1 MRLHDFLDYRA
12 REQGEVE
19 FAVHGDRSI
28 TYRAAQAEVHRLA
41 NALINCCGL
50 RSGDRIAILS
60 KNSIEY
66 MLLYFAASKVGLATI
81 PLNYRLS
88 PGEWSYILNDAGAQV
103 LFAAGEYLQGVE
115 TIGSELKTVQEF
127 IAIDGLDALSLD
139 GHLGWQTYQGFIA
152 NQPDTPPNRI
162 VVTADDVFQLYT
174 SGTTGHPKGAILTHQ
189 AVTTHILQMG
199 LAHNIQPGERLL
211 LVAPVFHVAA
221 LNAGAFPCLAAGGC
235 LYIQSDFKPA
245 EVVRA
250 LSEEKIGM
258 AILVPAMI
266 QACLTAVPDV
276 AQRRY
281 DDLRLIHYGASPI
294 AEATL
299 RRAIETFKCEFS
311 QGYGM
316 TEMSAAISILSWVD
330 HQRALREKPEL
341 LLAAG
346 RPVLGTHV
354 RVVDANDHDVP
365 NGTIGEVLARGPQM
379 MKGYWKL
386 PEATEEALH
395 GGWMHTGDAGVLD
408 DEGYLYIQDRVKD
421 MIVSGGEN
429 IYPRVVEDVLFKHP
443 AVAEVAVIGVPDEQW
458 GETIKAIVVLRPGMT
473 TTAEEI
479 MSFCQGKLGGFE
491 RPRSVDFVDTL
502 PRTPSGKVLK
512 RELREPYWA
521 GQSRRVGQ
529 V

>member
-12 REQGEVE
+12 REQGEAE
-19 FAVHGDRSI
+19 FAIQGNRRI

-41 NALINCCGL
+41 NALVGAGL
-50 RSGDRIAILS
+50 QRGDRMAILS

-66 MLLYFAASKVGLATI
+66 MLLYFAASQAGVVTI
-81 PLNYRLS
+81 PLNYRLA
-88 PGEWSYILNDAGAQV
+88 PAEWSYILNDAGV
-103 LFAAGEYLQGVE
+103 KILFAAGDYPQDVE
-115 TIGSELKTVQEF
+115 PIRGELKTIGQF
-127 IAIDGLDALSLD
+127 IAINGPDTP
-139 GHLGWQTYQGFIA
+139 GWAAYQGFIA
-152 NQPDTPPNRI
+152 DQPNISPRRI
-162 VVTADDVFQLYT
+162 VASDDDVFQLYT
-174 SGTTGHPKGAILTHQ
+174 SGTTGHPKGAVLTHQ

-199 LAHNIQPGERLL
+199 VAHNIQPGERLL

-235 LYIQSDFKPA
+235 LYIQEDFRPD

-250 LSEEKIGM
+250 LSEAHIGM
-258 AILVPAMI
+258 ALLVPAMI
-266 QACLTAVPDV
+266 QACLTAMPDV

-299 RRAIETFKCEFS
+299 RRALETFKCEFS

-316 TEMSAAISILSWVD
+316 TEMSAAIAILSWAD

-341 LLAAG
+341 LVAAG
-346 RPVLGTHV
+346 RPILGTEV
-354 RVVDANDHDVP
+354 RVVDTHDQPVP

-379 MKGYWKL
+379 MTGYWKQ
-386 PEATEEALH
+386 PEATAEALR

-408 DEGYLYIQDRVKD
+408 DEGYLFIQDRVKD
-421 MIVSGGEN
+421 MVVSGGEN
-429 IYPRVVEDVLFKHP
+429 IYPRAVEDVLFQHP

-458 GETIKAIVVLRPGMT
+458 GETIKAVVVLRPGMT
-473 TTAEEI
+473 ATEED
-479 MSFCQGKLGGFE
+479 MMDFCRGKLGGFE
-491 RPRSVDFVDTL
+491 RPRSVDFVAAL

-512 RELREPYWA
+512 RVLREPYWT
-521 GQSRRVGQ
+521 GQSRRVAGA
-529 V
+529 

>member
-12 REQGEVE
+12 REHGEAE
-19 FAVHGDRSI
+19 FAIQGNRRI

-41 NALINCCGL
+41 NALVGSGL
-50 RSGDRIAILS
+50 QRGDRIAILS

-66 MLLYFAASKVGLATI
+66 MLFYFAASKAGVVTI
-81 PLNYRLS
+81 PLNYRLA
-88 PGEWSYILNDAGAQV
+88 PAEWSYILNDAGAKI
-103 LFAAGEYLQGVE
+103 LFAAGDYSQDVE
-115 TIGSELKTVQEF
+115 LVRSELKTIGQF
-127 IAIDGLDALSLD
+127 IAMDIDGWDTP
-139 GHLGWQTYQGFIA
+139 GWAAYQGFIA
-152 NQPDTPPNRI
+152 GQPDAAPGRI
-162 VVTADDVFQLYT
+162 VAPEDDLFQLYT
-174 SGTTGHPKGAILTHQ
+174 SGTTGHPKGAVLTHQ

-235 LYIQSDFKPA
+235 LYIQADFRPD

-250 LSEEKIGM
+250 LSEAQVGM

-276 AQRRY
+276 AQHRY

-299 RRAIETFKCEFS
+299 RRALETFKCEFS

-316 TEMSAAISILSWVD
+316 TEMSAAIAILSWAD

-341 LLAAG
+341 LVAAG
-346 RPVLGTHV
+346 RPILGTEV
-354 RVVDANDHDVP
+354 CVVDANDRPVP

-379 MKGYWKL
+379 MKMYWKQ
-386 PEATEEALH
+386 PEATAEALR

-421 MIVSGGEN
+421 MVVSGGEN
-429 IYPRVVEDVLFKHP
+429 VYPRVVEEVLFKHP

-458 GETIKAIVVLRPGMT
+458 GETIKAVVVLRPGMT
-473 TTAEEI
+473 ATEEE
-479 MSFCQGKLGGFE
+479 MMDFCRGKLGGFE
-491 RPRSVDFVDTL
+491 RPRSVDFIEAL

-512 RELREPYWA
+512 RVLREPYWA
-521 GQSRRVGQ
+521 GQARRVAG

>member
-19 FAVHGDRSI
+19 FAIHGDRRI
-28 TYRAAQAEVHRLA
+28 TYREAQAEIHRLA
-41 NALINCCGL
+41 NALVGFGL
-50 RSGDRIAILS
+50 QPGDRMAILS

-66 MLLYFAASKVGLATI
+66 MLLYFAAAKAGLVTI
-81 PLNYRLS
+81 PLNYRLA
-88 PGEWSYILNDAGAQV
+88 PAEWSYILNDAEAKV
-103 LFAAGEYLQGVE
+103 LFAAGDYAPDVE
-115 TIGSELKTVQEF
+115 TIRSELETIGQF
-127 IAIDGLDALSLD
+127 IAIDGLGTLEDLSS
-139 GHLGWQTYQGFIA
+139 WETYRGFSA
-152 NQPDTPPNRI
+152 NQPDTPPSRI
-162 VVTADDVFQLYT
+162 VAPEDDLFQLYT
-174 SGTTGHPKGAILTHQ
+174 SGTTGHPKGAVLTHQ

-235 LYIQSDFKPA
+235 LYIQEDFKPD

-250 LSEEKIGM
+250 LSEEHLGM

-299 RRAIETFKCEFS
+299 RRALETFKCEFS

-316 TEMSAAISILSWVD
+316 TEMSAAIAILSWAD
-330 HQRALREKPEL
+330 HQRALREKSEL
-341 LLAAG
+341 LVAAG
-346 RPVLGTHV
+346 RPILGTEV
-354 RVVDANDHDVP
+354 RIVDVNDNDVP
-365 NGTIGEVLARGPQM
+365 KGTIGEVLARGPQM
-379 MKGYWKL
+379 MKGYWKQ
-386 PEATEEALH
+386 PEATAEALR

-421 MIVSGGEN
+421 MVISGGEN
-429 IYPRVVEDVLFKHP
+429 IYPRGIEEVLFKHP

-458 GETIKAIVVLRPGMT
+458 GETIKAVIVLRPGMT
-473 TTAEEI
+473 VTGEEI
-479 MSFCQGKLGGFE
+479 MDFCRGKLGGFE
-491 RPRSVDFVDTL
+491 RPRSVDFVNSL

-512 RELREPYWA
+512 RVLREPYWTS
-521 GQSRRVGQ
+521 QSRRVAGA
-529 V
+529 

>member
-12 REQGEVE
+12 REQPEAK
-19 FAVHGDRSI
+19 FAIHGDRNI

-50 RSGDRIAILS
+50 QTGDRIAILS
-60 KNSIEY
+60 RNSIEF
-66 MLLYFAASKVGLATI
+66 MLLYFAASKVGLVTI
-81 PLNYRLS
+81 PLNYRLA
-88 PGEWSYILNDAGAQV
+88 PTEWIYILNDAEVKV
-103 LFAAGEYLQGVE
+103 LFAAGDYLRDVE
-115 TIGSELKTVQEF
+115 TIRGELTTVRQFTAIHGSD
-127 IAIDGLDALSLD
+127 IAGWDA
-139 GHLGWQTYQGFIA
+139 YQDYIA
-152 NQPDTPPNRI
+152 NQPETPPSC
-162 VVTADDVFQLYT
+162 VVTPEDDLFQLYT
-174 SGTTGHPKGAILTHQ
+174 SGTTGHPKGAVLTHQ

-235 LYIQSDFKPA
+235 LYIQTDFKPD

-250 LSEEKIGM
+250 LSEAQIGM
-258 AILVPAMI
+258 AILVPAMV

-316 TEMSAAISILSWVD
+316 TEMSAAIAILSWAD
-330 HQRALREKPEL
+330 HQRALREKPGL

-346 RPVLGTHV
+346 RPIIGTEV
-354 RVVDANDHDVP
+354 RVVDADDNDVP

-379 MKGYWKL
+379 MKGYWKQ
-386 PEATEEALH
+386 PEATEEALR
-395 GGWMHTGDAGVLD
+395 GDWMHTGDAGTLD
-408 DEGYLYIQDRVKD
+408 EEGYLYIQDRVKD

-429 IYPRVVEDVLFKHP
+429 IYPRIVEEVLFKHP
-443 AVAEVAVIGVPDEQW
+443 AVAEVAVIGVPDEEW
-458 GETIKAIVVLRPGMT
+458 GERVKAIVVLRPGMT
-473 TTAEEI
+473 ATAEEI
-479 MSFCQGKLGGFE
+479 MDFCRGKLGGFE
-491 RPRSVDFVDTL
+491 RPRSVDFVHAL

-521 GQSRRVGQ
+521 SQSRRVGQ

>member
-12 REQGEVE
+12 REQGEAE
-19 FAVHGDRSI
+19 FAIHGDRRI
-28 TYRAAQAEVHRLA
+28 TYRSAQVEVHRLA
-41 NALINCCGL
+41 NALVSCG
-50 RSGDRIAILS
+50 SQPGDRMAILS

-66 MLLYFAASKVGLATI
+66 MLLYFAASKVGVVPV
-81 PLNYRLS
+81 PLNYRLA
-88 PGEWSYILNDAGAQV
+88 PAEWSYILNDAEAKI
-103 LFAAGEYLQGVE
+103 LFAAGDYPEDVE
-115 TIGSELKTVQEF
+115 TIRSELKTIRQF
-127 IAIDGLDALSLD
+127 IAIDRPDVP
-139 GHLGWQTYQGFIA
+139 GWKTYQGFLA
-152 NQPDTPPNRI
+152 DEPHLPPRHI
-162 VVTADDVFQLYT
+162 VAPEDDLFQLYT
-174 SGTTGHPKGAILTHQ
+174 SGTTGHPKGAILTHRS
-189 AVTTHILQMG
+189 VTTHILQMG
-199 LAHNIQPGERLL
+199 LAHNIQPGERML

-235 LYIQSDFKPA
+235 LYIQTDFKPD

-250 LSEEKIGM
+250 LSDAHIGM

-299 RRAIETFKCEFS
+299 RRAMQTFQCEFS

-316 TEMSAAISILSWVD
+316 TEMSAAIAILSWAD

-341 LLAAG
+341 LVAAG
-346 RPVLGTHV
+346 RPILGTDV
-354 RVVDANDHDVP
+354 RIVDADDNDVP

-379 MKGYWKL
+379 MKGYWGQ
-386 PEATEEALH
+386 PEATAESLR
-395 GGWMHTGDAGVLD
+395 GGWMHTGDAGILD

-421 MIVSGGEN
+421 MVVSGGEN
-429 IYPRVVEDVLFKHP
+429 IYPRVVEEVLFKHP

-458 GETIKAIVVLRPGMT
+458 GETLKAVVVLRPAMT
-473 TTAEEI
+473 ATEEEMI
-479 MSFCQGKLGGFE
+479 DFCRGKLGGFE
-491 RPRSVDFVDTL
+491 RPRSVDFVDAL

-512 RELREPYWA
+512 RVLREPYWA
-521 GQSRRVGQ
+521 GQSRRVAGA
-529 V
+529 

>member
-1 MRLHDFLDYRA
+1 MRLHDFLDYRT
-12 REQGEVE
+12 REQGEAE
-19 FAVHGDRSI
+19 FAIHGDRRI

-41 NALINCCGL
+41 NALVGCGL
-50 RSGDRIAILS
+50 QPGDRMAILS
-60 KNSIEY
+60 RNSSEY
-66 MLLYFAASKVGLATI
+66 MLLYFAASKAGLVTI
-81 PLNYRLS
+81 PLNYRLA
-88 PGEWSYILNDAGAQV
+88 PIEWSYIINDARARA
-103 LFAAGEYLQGVE
+103 LFAAGEYLRDLE
-115 TIGSELKTVQEF
+115 TIRSELKTIGQF
-127 IAIDGLDALSLD
+127 IAIDGVDAP
-139 GHLGWQTYQGFIA
+139 GREGFFGWETYQGFIA
-152 NQPDTPPNRI
+152 NQPDSPPSRI
-162 VVTADDVFQLYT
+162 VVPEDDVFQLYT

-235 LYIQSDFKPA
+235 LYIQADFKPD

-250 LSEEKIGM
+250 LSEEQIGM

-266 QACLTAVPDV
+266 QTCLTAVPDV

-281 DDLRLIHYGASPI
+281 DNLRLIHYGASSI

-316 TEMSAAISILSWVD
+316 TEMSAAIAILSWSD
-330 HQRALREKPEL
+330 HRRALKEKPEL

-346 RPVLGTHV
+346 RPILGTEV
-354 RVVDANDHDVP
+354 RIVDTDDNDVP

-379 MKGYWKL
+379 MKGYWKQ
-386 PEATEEALH
+386 PEATEESLR

-408 DEGYLYIQDRVKD
+408 DEGFLYIQDRVKD

-429 IYPRVVEDVLFKHP
+429 IYPRVVEEVLFKHP

-458 GETIKAIVVLRPGMT
+458 GETIKAIVVLRPGLAA
-473 TTAEEI
+473 TAEEI
-479 MSFCQGKLGGFE
+479 MDFCKGKLGGFE
-491 RPRSVDFVDTL
+491 RPRSVDFVQAL